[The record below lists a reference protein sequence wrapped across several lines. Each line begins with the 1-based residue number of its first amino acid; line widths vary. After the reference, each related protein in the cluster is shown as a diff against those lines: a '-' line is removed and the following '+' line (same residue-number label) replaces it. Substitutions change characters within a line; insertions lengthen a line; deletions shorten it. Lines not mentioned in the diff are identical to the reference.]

1 MLGGARGGAARYVSE
16 KQDPGHWLETLG
28 RTRRSAGS
36 DVPAQARRPCA
47 AWPRAQGRAAPRTP
61 RKLPGAPPGAT

>member
-16 KQDPGHWLETLG
+16 KQDPGHWLETRS

-36 DVPAQARRPCA
+36 DVPAQARRP
-47 AWPRAQGRAAPRTP
+47 RGRAAPRTP
-61 RKLPGAPPGAT
+61 QKLPGAPPGATCA